1 MQEVIMFL
9 QSPGISER
17 FALPMQQL
25 YGDDV
30 MKVVRED
37 PYRMVSEIPGL
48 GFKNVDRIA
57 LSEGNH
63 SGRQRPY
70 RPRHFLYSFTS
81 GKRWSCLRT
90 I

>member
-9 QSPGISER
+9 QSLGISER

-48 GFKNVDRIA
+48 GLKMWTV
-57 LSEGNH
+57 L
-63 SGRQRPY
+63 PY
-70 RPRHFLYSFTS
+70 RRESFRKTATVSSTAFLYSFTS

>member
-9 QSPGISER
+9 QSLGISER

-57 LSEGNH
+57 LSEGIIPEDSDRIVH
-63 SGRQRPY
+63 G
-70 RPRHFLYSFTS
+70 HFIFFH
-81 GKRWSCLRT
+81 KR
-90 I
+90 

>member
-9 QSPGISER
+9 QSLGISER

-37 PYRMVSEIPGL
+37 PYRMVSEISGL
-48 GFKNVDRIA
+48 GFKMWMRIA
-57 LSEGNH
+57 LSEGIIPEDSDRIVH
-63 SGRQRPY
+63 GIFIFF
-70 RPRHFLYSFTS
+70 H
-81 GKRWSCLRT
+81 KR
-90 I
+90 

>member
-9 QSPGISER
+9 QSLGISER

-57 LSEGNH
+57 LSEE
-63 SGRQRPY
+63 SFRKTATVSSTA
-70 RPRHFLYSFTS
+70 FLYSFTS